1 MRTELAHL
9 RAASHLVQRDYRR
22 AESAICAYWL
32 APSSAMHPARR
43 CSGAAGL
50 RPAPKSAAAVMF
62 NTLVRFIREALRT
75 LLVVGQVVAVGAF
88 FTEPSVTAVRI
99 RPGLTRAG

>member
-1 MRTELAHL
+1 MLPT
-9 RAASHLVQRDYRR
+9 
-22 AESAICAYWL
+22 
-32 APSSAMHPARR
+32 
-43 CSGAAGL
+43 
-50 RPAPKSAAAVMF
+50 SAAAVMF
-62 NTLVRFIREALRT
+62 DTLVRFIREALRT